1 MQNILESVTIL
12 YVEANQGLREKL
24 ITILKKVLKKV
35 YVSTD
40 GLEALE
46 IFKKNKDS
54 IDLIL
59 TSVNIPG
66 MNGVDLLKEVRS
78 IDKTIPFM
86 INTSHTQSE
95 LLLEAIEYDVTEYV
109 SKSFD
114 TKELLFKIASRC
126 HDRFSYKKMA
136 AQDEEMT
143 RYLDALNEVA
153 IVSKTDLKGIIT
165 YANKIFCEVAQY
177 EESELVGKPHNII
190 RHPDMPKAA
199 FKDMWETIQSGKRW
213 KGKVKNR
220 AKDGSPYFVNATI
233 FPQYD
238 QAGKDIVG
246 YIAIRF
252 LTTDDENEKREFKKK
267 VIINLQD
274 SRKKQLQLTNKNNK
288 LELELKDSHQRIN
301 ELEKFILNLQSSLED
316 CQAKNISKERQLN
329 HYEKQMHNIDESYL
343 EKMKMKRNEV
353 KGRLDNIHDL
363 KLDKDNLIKKN
374 NELNERIEELKT
386 SILNSKLKD
395 ESQRK
400 RIRDL
405 NDIVQ
410 ELEKKLRDTEGLD

>member
-1 MQNILESVTIL
+1 MMQNILKNVTIL
-12 YVEANQGLREKL
+12 YVESDESLRKKF
-24 ITILKKVLKKV
+24 INILSSVLKKV
-35 YVSTD
+35 YLSTD
-40 GLEALE
+40 GIEALK

-54 IDLIL
+54 IDVIL
-59 TSVNIPG
+59 SSVNIPG
-66 MNGVDLLKEVRS
+66 MNGIDLLKEVRS

-86 INTSHTQSE
+86 INTMHTQTE

-114 TKELLFKIASRC
+114 KKELLFKIANRC

-177 EESELVGKPHNII
+177 KESELVGQAHNII

-199 FKDMWETIQSGKRW
+199 FKNMWDTIQAGNRW
-213 KGKVKNR
+213 QGKVKNR

-238 QAGKDIVG
+238 LTGKNIIG

-267 VIINLQD
+267 VIVNLQD
-274 SRKKQLQLTNKNNK
+274 SRKKQLELTNKNNK

-301 ELEKFILNLQSSLED
+301 DLEKFILNLQSTLED

-343 EKMKMKRNEV
+343 EKMKTKKKEV
-353 KGRLDNIHDL
+353 EGRLGDINDL
-363 KLDKDNLIKKN
+363 RHDKDLLIKKSN
-374 NELNERIEELKT
+374 QLERDIDELKV
-386 SILNSKLKD
+386 SLANSKLQD

-400 RIRDL
+400 RIRELKDVTE
-405 NDIVQ
+405 D
-410 ELEKKLRDTEGLD
+410 LEKKLRAARD